1 MADDLLAAC
10 KDDPLVHSSL
20 LADFASGLVEG
31 AIYCGIW
38 VGSAALFG
46 TGVGAVVGVGL
57 LVGAMASGLPEK
69 IGNAAG
75 NAVDS
80 ALDALGL
87 RGPPDAKITSGAD
100 NVKIVGKPAARAAGT
115 VDHAYLNSP
124 AADEEGPG
132 ALDTAIA
139 LAAGIA
145 ATVMHPGAV
154 LEKLGKV
161 DGDAVKNWLGDV
173 WDDLTQ
179 PTVESASPH
188 ATPADKDTVDCS
200 KGHLAENVNFLAE
213 GSKKVLINGHPAARN
228 GDRSTCEAK
237 ITVAGNPRVR
247 IGGDSIVV
255 RDIRSGKNAL
265 AYFIG
270 ALVGSLGR
278 DGLKLAQSLFS
289 RVVRRQAMKE
299 IACTLAAAAAAE
311 LAANAIGASAAR
323 ALTVA
328 TMTALPV
335 HIPTGAKILAGEEDL
350 DFTLADRLPLNWQR
364 LYHSRNRSTGMLG
377 TGWMLPFETRLIRF
391 QADDGSLQFVWRD
404 ITGREI
410 GLGAVEPGDIIHF
423 YEDGFTLY
431 CTRQGVMLL
440 QNTDGEHQLYEPD
453 PAREGEWRIA
463 RIYDRHENCHY
474 FTWNSAG
481 QLINIASDNQ
491 ALEVEL
497 SYEAHHGRLAAVH
510 QCAGNERHALV
521 SYRYNEQ
528 GQLIAVQDADGITT
542 RRFGWDSDCGLMAW
556 HSYATGLTVRYH
568 WQPAAQGPHWR
579 VNAYE
584 VLDEQQQSLEH
595 WVLDADEQARSAVV
609 TCLSGG
615 STEHHWDALNRITD
629 YTDSYGAR
637 WQFQWSA
644 QRESLST
651 VVNSEGQRW
660 ELAHDERG
668 NLTLLRDPL
677 GRATQTTWH
686 KSWALP
692 LKTVLPDGACWQY
705 RYNVLG
711 DPVEQTDPLGHVTR
725 FSWNDQGDLVTRTDA
740 LENTARF
747 WWNERGQLVR
757 EEDCSGHSAT
767 RQYDDSGRLLSS
779 TDAAGNSTRFH
790 WSAAGRLQRLI
801 RPDGRET
808 RYQYDRAGLP
818 CRESVDGVSERQVAR
833 NVRGQIVSETDPAG
847 LQTRYQYDR
856 FGRMTALLNP
866 NHDRWQFDY
875 DNGDRLLAQTDYAGR
890 RTQYGYDRLGQL
902 TQITEYPLAAEGELT
917 APLHT
922 RLAYD
927 ALGRRVAKDTADSH
941 TEYGYEDRSVVLR
954 RTALARWQQAQATGE
969 PVEWEETLR
978 FSLDAAGNLCSEDN
992 HSGHWQHEYDPLGNL
1007 LTTRMPDG
1015 SALNHL
1021 RYGTGHL
1028 LQMNLQ
1034 HGGRTFDIAGWQR
1047 DALHRE
1053 ISRTQGALHQ
1063 ETRYDALGRITLR
1076 RATGEREHAFLF
1088 ERRYLW
1094 DRQDQL
1100 VQQMFTEDGI
1110 GQPGPQCLQS
1120 RFGYDAR
1127 GQLTH
1132 SIQPHQEE
1140 RFHYDAAGNRTDSS
1154 SATVWHNLL
1163 QRLGGTRWGYD
1174 RFGRLNWRHNGPQG
1188 EEQRFSY
1195 DAEHRLTSV
1204 SFTGNP
1210 HYQRAE
1216 YRYDA
1221 LGRRSQKILY
1231 PHHGEPETITF
1242 HWNGL
1247 RMVGE
1252 QSSLRPEQATRYLYQ
1267 ENSWEPL
1274 ARVDSIGES
1283 SEVYWYHTELNGLP
1297 TRMTDEHGN
1306 LVWQGQFSAWGE
1318 TRSESTPQPL
1328 ATPQNLRYQGQ
1339 YLDRETGLHY
1349 NLFRY
1354 YDPQCGRFTQPDPIG
1369 LLGGLNNYAYAPNPL
1384 TWIDPL
1390 GLARCNAPNGYK
1402 TGDVDPHG
1410 NLSPSA
1416 NRASGHLN
1424 TKSDGFVQSHHPI
1437 QDAWAKRRVG
1447 GYQRNSAP
1455 ATLLR
1460 SSSGSPHA
1468 GISAAQRTRRA
1479 MPGGWDTSLKQEF
1492 NISYREMLDA
1502 GVPSGQAKKSLNDAY
1517 KYFDGLREN
1526 NIGNPFFDI

>member
-1 MADDLLAAC
+1 MADDLIAAC
-10 KDDPLVHSSL
+10 KDDPLVHSSV

-31 AIYCGIW
+31 AIYCGIF
-38 VGSAALFG
+38 VGAAALFG
-46 TGVGAVVGVGL
+46 TGVGAVVGLGL
-57 LVGAMASGLPEK
+57 AIGAMTSGLPEK
-69 IGNAAG
+69 LGNMVG
-75 NAVDS
+75 NAVDGVIG
-80 ALDALGL
+80 ALGL
-87 RGPPDAKITSGAD
+87 RGPPDAKIKSGSD
-100 NVKIVGKPAARAAGT
+100 NVKIMGKPAARAAGT
-115 VDHAYLNSP
+115 VDHDYLNSP
-124 AADEEGPG
+124 AASEEGPG

-145 ATVMHPGAV
+145 STVMHPGAAM
-154 LEKLGKV
+154 EKLGNV

-179 PTVESASPH
+179 PTVESASPY
-188 ATPADKDTVDCS
+188 ATLSDKDTVDCS
-200 KGHLAENVNFLAE
+200 KGHMAENVNFLAE

-237 ITVAGNPRVR
+237 ISVADNPRVR

-270 ALVGSLGR
+270 GLVGGLGKQ
-278 DGLKLAQSLFS
+278 GLKLARSLFS

-299 IACTLAAAAAAE
+299 ITCTLAVATAAE
-311 LAANAIGASAAR
+311 LAANATGAVAAR
-323 ALTVA
+323 ALTRA

-350 DFTLADRLPLNWQR
+350 DFTLPDRLPLGWQR
-364 LYHSRNRSTGMLG
+364 LYHSRNRTTGMLG

-391 QADDGSLQFVWRD
+391 RSDDGSVQFAWRD
-404 ITGREI
+404 VTGREI
-410 GLGAVEPGDIIHF
+410 GLGAVEPGDVIHF

-431 CTRQGVMLL
+431 CTLQGVMLL
-440 QNTDGEHQLYEPD
+440 QTTDGEHQLYEPD
-453 PAREGEWRIA
+453 PVREGEWRIA

-491 ALEVEL
+491 ALEIEL
-497 SYEAHHGRLAAVH
+497 SYEARHGRLAAVH
-510 QCAGNERHALV
+510 QLTGNERRELV
-521 SYRYNEQ
+521 SYGYNDE
-528 GQLIAVQDADGITT
+528 GQLIAVRDADGITT

-568 WQPAAQGPHWR
+568 WKPAAHGPHWR

-595 WVLDADEQARSAVV
+595 WLLDADEQARSAVV

-615 STEHHWDALNRITD
+615 SSEHHWDSLYRITD
-629 YTDSYGAR
+629 YTDGYGAR
-637 WQFQWSA
+637 WQFRWSA
-644 QRESLST
+644 QRESLSS
-651 VVNSEGQRW
+651 VINPDGQRW
-660 ELAHDERG
+660 ELGYDERG

-677 GRATQTTWH
+677 GRTTQTTWH
-686 KSWALP
+686 PAWALP
-692 LKTVLPDGACWQY
+692 LKEVLPGGACWQY
-705 RYNVLG
+705 HYNVLG
-711 DPVEQTDPLGHVTR
+711 DPVAQTDPLGNVTR
-725 FSWNDQGDLVTRTDA
+725 FSWNDQGDLVARTDA

-757 EEDCSGHSAT
+757 EEDCSGNSAI
-767 RQYDDSGRLLSS
+767 RQYDDSGRLVSS
-779 TDAAGNSTRFH
+779 TDAAGNTTRVY
-790 WSAAGRLQRLI
+790 WSPAGRLQRLI

-808 RYQYDRAGLP
+808 RYDYDPAGLL
-818 CRESVDGVSERQVAR
+818 CREYIDGVSERQVSR
-833 NVRGQIVSETDPAG
+833 NVRGQIVTETDPAG

-856 FGRMTALLNP
+856 FGRMTALINP
-866 NHDRWQFDY
+866 NRDRWQFDY

-890 RTQYGYDRLGQL
+890 RTHYSYDLLGQL
-902 TQITEYPLAAEGELT
+902 THTTEYPLAAQDEQAT
-917 APLHT
+917 PLNT

-927 ALGRRVAKDTADSH
+927 ALGRRVVKETADSR
-941 TEYGYEDRSVVLR
+941 TEYRYDDRAVVLR

-969 PVEWEETLR
+969 AAEWEETLR
-978 FSLDAAGNLCSEDN
+978 FSLDAAGNLCGEDN

-1028 LQMNLQ
+1028 LQMNLRS
-1034 HGGRTFDIAGWQR
+1034 GGRTLDIAGWQR

-1053 ISRTQGALHQ
+1053 ISHTQGALSQ
-1063 ETRYDALGRITLR
+1063 ETRYDSLGRITLR
-1076 RATGEREHAFLF
+1076 RATGERERGFLF

-1100 VQQMFTEDGI
+1100 VQQMITEDGN
-1110 GQPGPQCLQS
+1110 GQPGPQCLQR

-1127 GQLTH
+1127 GQITH
-1132 SIQPHQEE
+1132 SILPRQEE
-1140 RFHYDAAGNRTDSS
+1140 RFHYDAAGNRTDSP

-1163 QRLGGTRWGYD
+1163 QRLDGARWNYD
-1174 RFGRLNWRHNGPQG
+1174 PFGRLNWRRSGPQG

-1195 DAEHRLTSV
+1195 DAEHRLTCV
-1204 SFTGNP
+1204 TFTGNSR
-1210 HYQRAE
+1210 YQRAE

-1221 LGRRSQKILY
+1221 LGRRTQKVLY
-1231 PHHGEPETITF
+1231 PHHGEPETVAF

-1252 QSSLRPEQATRYLYQ
+1252 QSSLHPKHATRYIYH

-1274 ARVDSIGES
+1274 ARVDSVGES
-1283 SEVYWYHTELNGLP
+1283 SEVYWFHTELNGLP
-1297 TRMTDEHGN
+1297 ERMTDEHGN
-1306 LVWQGQFSAWGE
+1306 LVWQGQFSTWGE
-1318 TRSESTPQPL
+1318 TRSESTPL
-1328 ATPQNLRYQGQ
+1328 ALETPQNLRYQGQ

-1369 LLGGLNNYAYAPNPL
+1369 LEGGLNLYAYAKNPL

-1390 GLARCNAPNGYK
+1390 GLTPCKPTKRLPDAEPGQYNYRGIHKGHPEWDNALKGKVVPGNVNSKISPEDHNFGGVSGNSPFTSWTDDPAVARGFAGSDGVILRVK
-1402 TGDVDPHG
+1402 TGAPKPGDTWTWEYSFDEWMEREILLKGVRFGDVEVFLP
-1410 NLSPSA
+1410 
-1416 NRASGHLN
+1416 
-1424 TKSDGFVQSHHPI
+1424 
-1437 QDAWAKRRVG
+1437 
-1447 GYQRNSAP
+1447 
-1455 ATLLR
+1455 
-1460 SSSGSPHA
+1460 
-1468 GISAAQRTRRA
+1468 
-1479 MPGGWDTSLKQEF
+1479 
-1492 NISYREMLDA
+1492 
-1502 GVPSGQAKKSLNDAY
+1502 
-1517 KYFDGLREN
+1517 
-1526 NIGNPFFDI
+1526 